1 MIIRKDSDLFKRLFR
16 ASRSCEKVCTLELT
30 LDELLSIVDSLC
42 ELDEELSYREWL
54 KEHKHRGSIA
64 GYIVL
69 PAPELNDFMA
79 RNHLEKCVHDLKK
92 MMNNPLISEDARN
105 TLQDAISRV
114 NENIFLRDNYIK
126 LRNRHESLCK
136 KIRLGYFPKYKEG
149 EQ

>member
-16 ASRSCEKVCTLELT
+16 VSRSCDKNETFELT
-30 LDELLSIVDSLC
+30 PDELRSVVETIC
-42 ELDEELSYREWL
+42 KLDEELSFQEWL
-54 KEHKHRGSIA
+54 KERKHKGSIA

-105 TLQDAISRV
+105 TLQDAMSRV

-126 LRNRHESLCK
+126 LRNRHESLSK
-136 KIRLGYFPKYKEG
+136 KIKLGYFPEYKEG